1 VATVVVTA
9 GVAAVLLAVV
19 HVVARRFE
27 EALSVVPRSRWL
39 SIGGGVSVAYV
50 FVHLLPELAAAQAE
64 LEETGAIAAG
74 VRHELW
80 VGALAGLVVIYGLER
95 LAGERGDQDAD
106 DGDGEATT
114 WVHLGSY
121 ALYNAIAGFL
131 LLEQAEQGP
140 LRLAL
145 YTTAIAVHF
154 LVNDH
159 GLVERHG
166 DVYRAV
172 GRWLL
177 AGAILAGWLASLVGV
192 PGEATVPLLLGFLAG
207 GIVLNVLKEE
217 LPEQRRSRFGTFAVA
232 AVAYA
237 ALLLA
242 V

>member
-1 VATVVVTA
+1 MATAVVAA
-9 GVAAVLLAVV
+9 GVAAVLLAIV

-27 EALSVVPRSRWL
+27 EALSVVPRNRWL
-39 SIGGGVSVAYV
+39 SIGGGISVAYV
-50 FVHLLPELAAAQAE
+50 FLHLLPELASAQRE
-64 LEETGAIAAG
+64 LEEAG
-74 VRHELW
+74 TLATAVGDELW
-80 VGALAGLVVIYGLER
+80 LGALAGLVVVYGLER
-95 LAGERGDQDAD
+95 LSIGRGDRQDD
-106 DGDGEATT
+106 DGDAAT

-131 LLEQAEQGP
+131 LLEQAEEGAAS
-140 LRLAL
+140 LAL
-145 YTTAIAVHF
+145 YTSAIAVHF

-177 AGAILAGWLASLVGV
+177 AGAIVAGWLASLVGV

-217 LPEQRRSRFGTFAVA
+217 LPEQRRGRFGTFAA
-232 AVAYA
+232 AAAAYA
-237 ALLLA
+237 VLLLA

>member
-1 VATVVVTA
+1 MVVTA

-50 FVHLLPELAAAQAE
+50 FVHLLPELASAQRE
-64 LEETGAIAAG
+64 LEEAG
-74 VRHELW
+74 TLATAVGDELW
-80 VGALAGLVVIYGLER
+80 LGALAGLVVVYGLER
-95 LAGERGDQDAD
+95 LSTERGERGDRQGD
-106 DGDGEATT
+106 DGDATT

-217 LPEQRRSRFGTFAVA
+217 LPEQRRGRFGTFAVA
-232 AVAYA
+232 AAAYA